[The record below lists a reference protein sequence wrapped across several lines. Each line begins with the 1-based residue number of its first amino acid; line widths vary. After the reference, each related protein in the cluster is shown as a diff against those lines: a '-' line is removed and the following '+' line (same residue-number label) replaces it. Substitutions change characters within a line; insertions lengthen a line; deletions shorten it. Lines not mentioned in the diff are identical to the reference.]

1 MTMNPA
7 LSAFN
12 HVVAFEVAKDSLVIH
27 VLPADKQSV
36 AANKPKAIRK
46 ALLAEMRRNAE
57 ASPGPLLV
65 VCEATGGY
73 ERHVLAICVEL
84 GIAVHKA
91 HGARVRHF
99 ARYLGLLAKTDPI
112 DARVLAL
119 YGLKTPDLRL
129 HVPPAPE
136 VLALRDLKTR
146 RDQLQQMLF
155 AETNRLEHARH
166 TSVSRSLK
174 AHITSLR
181 KALAMLEAEI
191 AAHVKASETLARKA
205 RLMQTLKG
213 VGPATVAAILAYMPE
228 LGAFTKGEAAC
239 IAGLA
244 PINNDSGAFQG
255 PRHIEAGR
263 TAVRKTLYMTALV
276 AIRYNP
282 VMRLFAEK
290 LRRNGKPSKV
300 VIAAVMRK
308 LIVTLNAI
316 LRSGEPWSHAKTA

>member
-12 HVVAFEVAKDSLVIH
+12 HVVAFEIAKDSLVIH
-27 VLPADKQSV
+27 VLPTEKQSI
-36 AANKPKAIRK
+36 AANKPTAIRK
-46 ALLAEMRRNAE
+46 ALMAEMRSNAE
-57 ASPGPLLV
+57 ASLGPLLV

-73 ERHVLAICVEL
+73 ERHVLEVCKEL
-84 GIAVHKA
+84 GIAAHKA
-91 HGARVRHF
+91 HGSRVRHF

-119 YGLKTPDLRL
+119 YGLKTTDLRL
-129 HVPPAPE
+129 YVPPAPE
-136 VLALRDLKTR
+136 VLALRDLKSR

-155 AETNRLEHARH
+155 AENSRLDHARH
-166 TSVSRSLK
+166 ASVSRSLK
-174 AHITSLR
+174 AHIAGLR
-181 KALAMLEAEI
+181 KALAALETEI
-191 AAHVKASETLARKA
+191 AAHVKACETLARKA
-205 RLMQTLKG
+205 RLMRTLKG

-228 LGAFTKGEAAC
+228 LGDLKKGEAAC

-255 PRHIEAGR
+255 LRHIQAGR
-263 TAVRKTLYMTALV
+263 AAVRKTLYMTALV
-276 AIRYNP
+276 AIQHNP
-282 VMRLFAEK
+282 VIRLFADK

-300 VIAAVMRK
+300 VITAVMRK

-316 LRSGEPWSHAKTA
+316 LRSGEPWSHAKIA